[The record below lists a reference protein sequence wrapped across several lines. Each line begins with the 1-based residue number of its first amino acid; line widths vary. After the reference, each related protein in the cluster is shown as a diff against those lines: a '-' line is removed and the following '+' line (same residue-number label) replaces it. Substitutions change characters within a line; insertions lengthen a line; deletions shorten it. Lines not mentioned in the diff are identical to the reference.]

1 MSENLHQ
8 RGKKVMDSFEYNIN
22 LILNSQLSTM
32 QKTVSGKVSAY
43 LNCIFKMI
51 TAKSKGSETNLTQIL
66 FCLGNQNVDGRR
78 CPLGFYRRA
87 LPHFTKDDYSP

>member
-1 MSENLHQ
+1 
-8 RGKKVMDSFEYNIN
+8 MDSFEYNIN